1 MDRLTPEQRRKNMQH
16 VRNKDSQ
23 IELKLR
29 RALWHAG
36 FRYRK
41 NLRNVFGCP
50 DIVFPRLKIAIF
62 CDSEFWHGYDWEN
75 RKHDFKSRQDFWI
88 PKIERNIARDRE
100 VNEHLATAGW
110 IVLRFF
116 GREIKKDV
124 QSCVK
129 VIAET
134 VARRKSEIN
143 VNLHSMTA
151 PKSRIISSDA
161 PRRKVTT

>member
-1 MDRLTPEQRRKNMQH
+1 MDKLTPAQRRKNMQR

-41 NLRNVFGCP
+41 NLRSVFGCP
-50 DIVFPRLKIAIF
+50 DVVFLRLKIAVF
-62 CDSEFWHGYDWEN
+62 CDSEFWHGFDWEN

-88 PKIERNIARDRE
+88 PKIERNMARDRE
-100 VNEHLATAGW
+100 VNEHLTAQGW

-116 GREIKKDV
+116 GKQIQRNVDE
-124 QSCVK
+124 CVRI
-129 VIAET
+129 IAQT
-134 VARRKSEIN
+134 VAARKLE
-143 VNLHSMTA
+143 M
-151 PKSRIISSDA
+151 KR
-161 PRRKVTT
+161 